1 MSTAELVDV
10 MQMGAWVTCPAWLA
24 HDVQVA
30 KRVRNMAFPMKCPPR
45 EAGYQDMQRLNSG
58 RSYPRGEA
66 FSSEW
71 DVVPEPQ
78 ARLVLHISR
87 GLNRPARKIATVT

>member
-10 MQMGAWVTCPAWLA
+10 MQ
-24 HDVQVA
+24 VA
-30 KRVRNMAFPMKCPPR
+30 ERVRNMAFPVECPPR
-45 EAGYQDMQRLNSG
+45 EADYQDMQRLNSG
-58 RSYPRGEA
+58 RSCPRGEA

-71 DVVPEPQ
+71 DVVPEPE